1 VSDIRIGSIS
11 LDCNDP
17 QKLAKF
23 WADLLGGNIAFSVE
37 HFVAVKLDSMWIT
50 AVKVEDYSP
59 PTWPEN
65 EIPKQ
70 MHLDLAVTDLTA
82 ASARAISLG
91 ATETST
97 QPSPD
102 TYIVMLDP
110 AGHPFCLT
118 TQIPD

>member
-1 VSDIRIGSIS
+1 MSDIRIGSIS

-91 ATETST
+91 ATESPT

-110 AGHPFCLT
+110 AGRPFCLT

>member
-1 VSDIRIGSIS
+1 MSDIRIGSIS

-91 ATETST
+91 ATESPT

>member
-11 LDCNDP
+11 LDS

-23 WADLLGGNIAFSVE
+23 WADLLEGNIAFSVE

>member
-91 ATETST
+91 ATESPT

>member
-1 VSDIRIGSIS
+1 MSDIRIGSIS

-23 WADLLGGNIAFSVE
+23 WADLLEGNIAFSVE

-91 ATETST
+91 ATESPT

>member
-23 WADLLGGNIAFSVE
+23 WADLLEGNIAFSVE

-91 ATETST
+91 ATESPT